1 MSIVSMV
8 KGIGKTIAGF
18 TYDNLPKILA
28 VGGGGL
34 LFGGTV
40 DACVTCVKHATIVQ
54 EAQRGLQSLDAY
66 WDEIR
71 ASGEPNSYTLKD
83 YKKDKRE
90 IIFTASLDFGKHLV
104 RPVAELAA
112 GGLCIG
118 AAIKVLDERFATTA
132 ALLDFA
138 VSNFAQ
144 YRENVIAD
152 QGKEADER
160 YLRGTGPVVDVETGE
175 MSKEVMIVGDNN
187 RVDPP
192 WNAPKGD
199 IYTFYFRRGNKYW
212 DDNPYYNVMFLINEQ
227 RTLNNDLQI
236 NKSIFRS
243 EVVKALGGTVESGDL
258 VYPRDNMVGWK
269 IGNGDNCVD
278 FGIFD
283 ANKDLK
289 PWVRAYMQA
298 HDDVIP
304 IRLNCDGNILKK
316 LSEEKR

>member
-1 MSIVSMV
+1 MSIMSMV
-8 KGIGKTIAGF
+8 KGVGKTIAGF

-28 VGGGGL
+28 IGGGGL
-34 LFGGTV
+34 IFGGTV
-40 DACVTCVKHATIVQ
+40 DACVTCVKHATIVH
-54 EAQRGLQSLDAY
+54 EAQKGLQSLDAY

-90 IIFTASLDFGKHLV
+90 IIFSASLDFGKHMV
-104 RPVAELAA
+104 RPVTELAA

-118 AAIKVLDERFATTA
+118 AAFKVLDERFATTA

-152 QGKEADER
+152 QGKEADEK
-160 YLRGTGPVVDVETGE
+160 YLRGTGKGIVIGTVVDVETGE
-175 MSKEVMIVGDNN
+175 TSKELMIVGDNSS
-187 RVDPP
+187 VD
-192 WNAPKGD
+192 KGD

-212 DDNPYYNVMFLINEQ
+212 DNNPYYNVLFLINEQ
-227 RTLNNDLQI
+227 RRLNNDLQI

-289 PWVRAYMQA
+289 PWVKAYMQA